1 MNCHSDSP
9 CMSELKDYLQQ
20 HCAANR
26 GIPNF
31 SNQYPGPRLERT
43 SERPHLPPTCSRP
56 GRGTC
61 PDLMLKILM
70 LMLKLKPFCFK
81 HVILEHVNHNSAW
94 KRNSNYYTF
103 YESQGF
109 PTVKPL
115 LSEKEK
121 LQTLCCPPNLLSVPS
136 IRWFLSR
143 MNCSTP
149 VLPLPHLD
157 QPMHL
162 WAVCWSSIFCL
173 LWVPALGTARFAA
186 CPGSHWLALLA
197 VPMENQWEGGFKPP
211 PMYISSNP
219 LTITPTQDHTPTQAK
234 QDVPGN

>member
-1 MNCHSDSP
+1 MNCYSDSP

-43 SERPHLPPTCSRP
+43 SEHPHLLPTCSRP

-70 LMLKLKPFCFK
+70 LVLKLKPFCFK
-81 HVILEHVNHNSAW
+81 HVILEHLNHNSAW
-94 KRNSNYYTF
+94 KRNSNYSTF

-121 LQTLCCPPNLLSVPS
+121 PQTLCCPPSLLSVLS

-149 VLPLPHLD
+149 PLPLPHLD
-157 QPMHL
+157 QPMRLSGLFAGQASCACSGSQPWAQPGLLPAQVHIDWHFWQCL
-162 WAVCWSSIFCL
+162 WKISERVDSNLHPCTSASI
-173 LWVPALGTARFAA
+173 A
-186 CPGSHWLALLA
+186 
-197 VPMENQWEGGFKPP
+197 PP
-211 PMYISSNP
+211 
-219 LTITPTQDHTPTQAK
+219 QDHTPTQAK